1 VPRKRKHI
9 PWYKA
14 ALWYHGIRAGTMV
27 AGIPDIS
34 VSLRIARKA
43 GRIFGGLNRKRLQ
56 RAIDNLAVAFPDWA
70 LEKRHEYALR
80 SYEHMAML
88 LIEMV
93 YAPRQLTLEGWCDRV
108 QLLHL
113 APMLRNIC
121 GDRPV
126 IFISGHCG
134 NWEIC
139 GYSLGMLGFKV
150 HALYRPLDL
159 QALDAWARATREKS
173 GMILVDKFGAM
184 KMLPRLMEEHRPV
197 GFVADQNAGDR
208 GLFVPFFNRL
218 ASTYKAI
225 GLLATQYQAIVTVGL
240 ARRLGGDLIP
250 GTNLEHPPK
259 GLQYRIESVDAF
271 GPEEYMKQPD
281 PLFYIAA
288 RYRRAIEQCVRMAP
302 DQYLW
307 MHRYWKSRPR
317 HERLGKPFPK
327 PLLEK
332 IRQLPWIT
340 DNDVEQILEHS
351 RRDAAE
357 IAEANAK
364 KAQKEGVAPSV
375 QTPTAQNPP
384 VAPAVEEDDDDDDGL

>member
-1 VPRKRKHI
+1 MPRKRKHI
-9 PWYKA
+9 PWYVA
-14 ALWYHGIRAGTMV
+14 GPMYHAIRAATMV

-34 VSLRIARKA
+34 VSLRIARRA
-43 GRIFGGLNRKRLQ
+43 GRAFGAARFNRKRLA
-56 RAIDNLAVAFPDWA
+56 RAVENLEVAFPDWPA
-70 LEKRHEYALR
+70 QRRREYALR
-80 SYEHMAML
+80 SYEHLFML
-88 LIEMV
+88 GVEMI

-108 QLLHL
+108 HLLHL
-113 APMLRNIC
+113 APMLRSIC

-134 NWEIC
+134 NWEIS
-139 GYSLGMLGFKV
+139 GYSLGMLGFKI

-159 QALDAWARATREKS
+159 EPMDAWVRGTREKS
-173 GMILVDKFGAM
+173 GLVLVDKFGAM
-184 KMLPRLMEEHRPV
+184 KRLPGVMEAHQPV

-225 GLLATQYQAIVTVGL
+225 GLLATRYQAIVTVGL

-271 GPEEYMKQPD
+271 GPDEYMKQPD

-288 RYRRAIEQCVRMAP
+288 RYRRAIEQCVRLAP
-302 DQYLW
+302 EQYLW

-340 DNDVEQILEHS
+340 DADVESILEHS

-357 IAEANAK
+357 IARENARRAATPQTSP
-364 KAQKEGVAPSV
+364 AQTEPEG
-375 QTPTAQNPP
+375 
-384 VAPAVEEDDDDDDGL
+384 DDDDDEGL